1 MTTKLPPAYLALA
14 IGPFVI
20 PFAGALAL
28 GMLDACDT
36 APTTDQKQSAAQ
48 AAALEQAH
56 EQIGM
61 PAISDFHE
69 KRMVKDLY
77 ELRDKPVPTHAYI
90 FSEQRACL
98 LYLGTAIGYGLPYA
112 TQYTSPTR
120 LIDNGCGSCG
130 KYQIPQA
137 EPNGLFMPTSAEG
150 TWVMLKGP
158 DGDVKPVYIEPRVV
172 MAPFRLESQ
181 ECKEA
186 KDAALAPTATTTD
199 KKK

>member
-1 MTTKLPPAYLALA
+1 MIRHVALLAL
-14 IGPFVI
+14 
-20 PFAGALAL
+20 
-28 GMLDACDT
+28 MLEPDSCENK
-36 APTTDQKQSAAQ
+36 PTTDDKQAAAQ
-48 AAALEQAH
+48 AQALEQAH
-56 EQIGM
+56 AQIGM

-98 LYLGTAIGYGLPYA
+98 VYLGTSIGYGLPYA

-120 LIDNGCGSCG
+120 LQGSCG
-130 KYQIPQA
+130 SSCGYMQVPQA

-158 DGDVKPVYIEPRVV
+158 DGEVKPVYIEPRVIV
-172 MAPFRLESQ
+172 SPFRMLDQ
-181 ECKEA
+181 ECKA
-186 KDAALAPTATTTD
+186 VADAPPQPAAAD
-199 KKK
+199 KGKK